1 MPHKL
6 LADYLKFVEQA
17 ILNCKTAYVERYI
30 EDILTPERVNLR
42 IRIRFQQGH
51 LLEINEAVEVVK
63 NKLTS
68 LDYRYHCQNEQN
80 QLIFR
85 YDNTPHFPDLSSFPH
100 HLHLPNDV
108 ISCEKPSIE
117 QVVTEAVLAG
127 ENPQ

>member
-63 NKLTS
+63 IDTLRSKDTLDSADRFRLGSTQS
-68 LDYRYHCQNEQN
+68 LILATAVKHR
-80 QLIFR
+80 L
-85 YDNTPHFPDLSSFPH
+85 LS
-100 HLHLPNDV
+100 
-108 ISCEKPSIE
+108 
-117 QVVTEAVLAG
+117 
-127 ENPQ
+127 